1 MENYIERKKAYF
13 ERLRANEILLLA
25 LQVPSSYGNDVNE
38 IFIDPQDELELD
50 IAEGTITF
58 IEDSDRISEGHS
70 NKTYGV
76 EEFSKIFIVDYFIRI
91 INALKNK
98 DNAVLESI
106 SEEIRK
112 SRSIEEITEMYYDL
126 QSIATNTNTMVAMG
140 EYVLEHTGFDV
151 DNDLSMLQFKLYFAK
166 ATEFI
171 KSCMPSVQQSKEEMK
186 KPESVAAFKTFVNI
200 FHSLVERD
208 YGNKNN
214 LGK

>member
-1 MENYIERKKAYF
+1 MENFIERKKAYF

-25 LQVPSSYGNDVNE
+25 LQVPSVDGNDVNE
-38 IFIDPQDELELD
+38 IFIDPQDELELE
-50 IAEGTITF
+50 IANGMITF
-58 IEDSDRISEGHS
+58 IEDSDKISEGHS
-70 NKTYGV
+70 NKTYGE

-91 INALKNK
+91 INALKNQEK
-98 DNAVLESI
+98 ETLEKIKVEFSQT
-106 SEEIRK
+106 
-112 SRSIEEITEMYYDL
+112 RSVEEITEMYYDL
-126 QSIATNTNTMVAMG
+126 QSIAANTNTMVAMG

-151 DNDLSMLQFKLYFAK
+151 DDDLSMLQFKLYYAK

-171 KSCMPSVQQSKEEMK
+171 KRCLPTVQQSKEEMK
-186 KPESVAAFKTFVNI
+186 KPESLEAFRTFVNV